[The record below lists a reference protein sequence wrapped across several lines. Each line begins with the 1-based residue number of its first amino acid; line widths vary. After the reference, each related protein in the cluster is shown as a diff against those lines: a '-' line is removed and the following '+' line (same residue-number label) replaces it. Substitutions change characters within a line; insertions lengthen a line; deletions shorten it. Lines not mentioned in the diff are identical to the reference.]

1 LELYVALGSFSLI
14 TDSLYSLSETRQPI
28 KSQTSFTSSK
38 PPGVHTLW
46 RTIQA
51 VVNLSH
57 LGILIRV
64 AFVVIG
70 SEVNERHAGFD
81 FLVKDPT
88 AQFLPPKTDENEG
101 VFSLKAYTIP

>member
-1 LELYVALGSFSLI
+1 
-14 TDSLYSLSETRQPI
+14 
-28 KSQTSFTSSK
+28 
-38 PPGVHTLW
+38 
-46 RTIQA
+46 
-51 VVNLSH
+51 
-57 LGILIRV
+57 
-64 AFVVIG
+64 VIG